1 MKYMMDTN
9 ICIYII
15 KHKPEAA
22 VKNFLKHDPDEI
34 CISAI
39 TYAELMHGVEKSQA
53 KERNRVAITMFLS
66 PVSILQFSNRAAEE
80 YGKVRAEFEG
90 KRRRQMGIYVN
101 IGNSGFAEINDSDY
115 VDKSMLI
122 DLINR
127 TIGKKDKLTCLNQ
140 YNIIYLEMTSFIS
153 EARILRRPLVEVPK
167 MIMEI

>member
-1 MKYMMDTN
+1 
-9 ICIYII
+9 
-15 KHKPEAA
+15 
-22 VKNFLKHDPDEI
+22 
-34 CISAI
+34 
-39 TYAELMHGVEKSQA
+39 
-53 KERNRVAITMFLS
+53 
-66 PVSILQFSNRAAEE
+66 
-80 YGKVRAEFEG
+80 
-90 KRRRQMGIYVN
+90 MGIYVN